1 MSANINTRRR
11 VVSTLAA
18 AVSALAIAPGIAAA
32 STTWFGSSLD
42 HMPANSGNSCADFGV
57 QAGTCTHVG
66 SDYPGFSGH
75 AQAPASGT
83 ITALKLIPAGPMT
96 FTFEVVKTHV
106 ASDFQSGRAQ
116 AVQRSRQITV
126 QGPTQDQMDN
136 GDYPTVTVPVH
147 LNVKKGQELAINTSS
162 NTAEYC
168 SDGTPGQLLFSPLL
182 VAGHGFQNS
191 SGVDDCLMLVQAV
204 MHH

>member
-1 MSANINTRRR
+1 MSANTNIRRR
-11 VVSTLAA
+11 VLSTLAA
-18 AVSALAIAPGIAAA
+18 AAGALAIVPGVAAA

-42 HMPANSGNSCADFGV
+42 HSPANSGNTCADFGV

-66 SDYPGFSGH
+66 SDYPGFSGR
-75 AQAPASGT
+75 AQAPVSGT

-96 FTFEVVKTHV
+96 FTFEVVKAHV
-106 ASDFQSGRAQ
+106 ASDFQSGSAE

-126 QGPTQDQMDN
+126 PGPTQDQLDN
-136 GDYPTVTVPVH
+136 GVYPTVTVPVH
-147 LNVKKGQELAINTSS
+147 LAVKKGQELAINTSS

-182 VAGHGFQNS
+182 APGLGFQNS
-191 SGVDDCLMLVQAV
+191 SGVDDCLLLFRAV
-204 MHH
+204 IHH